1 MGRHVTREL
10 IKAMLARR
18 IDPSRARVLVM
29 GFAFKENCA
38 DTRNTR
44 VADIVSELRAYSVDT
59 DVYDPWVDAPAVHR
73 EYAITPVSAPEP
85 GAYDAVI
92 VAVAHSEFVQGGSE
106 AVRALGKPGAVV
118 YDIKGIFGKS
128 GSDLRL

>member
-1 MGRHVTREL
+1 MSNPFSIPPE
-10 IKAMLARR
+10 ARK

-29 GFAFKENCA
+29 GFTFKENCA

-44 VADIVSELRAYSVDT
+44 VGDIMAELAAFSVAADLH
-59 DVYDPWVDAPAVHR
+59 DPWVAPAEVLT
-73 EYAITPVSAPEP
+73 EYGLQMVTTPEP
-85 GAYDAVI
+85 GAYDAII
-92 VAVAHSEFVQGGSE
+92 VAVAHSQFVEMGS
-106 AVRALGKPGAVV
+106 AAIRDLGKPGAVL